1 MTERDDI
8 EFDFF
13 DEPAT
18 EEETARERR
27 GGRGPR
33 RPVRPPSGLTPLL
46 RLVGLIAFAILL
58 VVLLVFWAQSCR
70 GASKKSEYEDYME
83 QVSAIAGDSQEVGGD
98 LNRLLT
104 TRGIRQADLEQQ
116 LSGLAQR
123 QQQLATAAEE
133 LDPPGRLRPQQSDL
147 VEALQFRVSGLRGLE
162 NAFRETRQTENAE
175 EAGRLLAEQAR
186 RLDTSDVV
194 WDDLFK
200 DPAISELEAQGIGG
214 VEVPDSNFVRNTDLA
229 TASSMRQVWQR
240 GRGPAKGTGTNAGG
254 GVHGNGIVR
263 VRVLPSAQ
271 ELSADEATKI
281 VATTDLAF
289 EVSVENSGDSQEV
302 QIPVTLTIQK
312 SPQPIVKKQTI
323 DLINPGQTKLVV
335 FRDIGQ
341 PPFGPQTPVKVEV
354 QPVENEKSKTNN
366 TAEYQVF
373 FSLE

>member
-1 MTERDDI
+1 M
-8 EFDFF
+8 
-13 DEPAT
+13 
-18 EEETARERR
+18 
-27 GGRGPR
+27 
-33 RPVRPPSGLTPLL
+33 TPLL

-70 GASKKSEYEDYME
+70 GASKQSEYEDYME
-83 QVSAIAGDSQEVGGD
+83 RVSAIAGDSEAVGED

-104 TRGIRQADLEQQ
+104 TRGIRQAELEQR
-116 LSGLAQR
+116 LSGLAQT
-123 QQQLATAAEE
+123 QQQLAAAAEG
-133 LDPPGRLRPQQSDL
+133 LDPPGRLRGQQRDL

-162 NAFRETRQTENAE
+162 NAFRDTAESKNAE
-175 EAGRLLAEQAR
+175 TAGRLLAEQAR

-200 DPAISELEAQGIGG
+200 DPAISELEAQSIGG
-214 VEVPDSNFVRNTDLA
+214 VEVPDSNFVRNSDLA
-229 TASSMRQVWQR
+229 TQRSMREVWQR
-240 GRGPAKGTGTNAGG
+240 INGPAQGTGTNAG

-263 VRVLPSAQ
+263 VRVLPSGQ

-312 SPQPIVKKQTI
+312 SPRPIVRKQTI
-323 DLINPGQTKLVV
+323 DVINPGQTKPVV